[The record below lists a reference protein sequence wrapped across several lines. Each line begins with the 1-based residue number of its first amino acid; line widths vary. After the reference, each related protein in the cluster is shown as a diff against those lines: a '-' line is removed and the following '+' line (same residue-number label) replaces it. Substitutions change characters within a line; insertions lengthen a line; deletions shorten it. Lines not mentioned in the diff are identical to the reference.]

1 MKGAYS
7 LSFVCISKF
16 LDNQSIFVQY
26 LLGQRFVLYISLWYD
41 WVRTLNRETWEVN
54 VLDALFV
61 ESVFSSVV
69 NIGDKFFVTKIDG
82 RIH

>member
-1 MKGAYS
+1 MVGAYS
-7 LSFVCISKF
+7 LSFVCIRKF

-26 LLGQRFVLYISLWYD
+26 LLGQLFLLYISLWYD
-41 WVRTLNRETWEVN
+41 WVRTLNRETWKVN

-61 ESVFSSVV
+61 ETVLSCVV